1 MKDWKIIAI
10 SATLAFLFSFIPGLI
25 GSVST
30 GVLLFRAFMG
40 AIVFGLMGFGFS
52 VLLRRYLPEL
62 FEFRSSSS
70 RLENDSEIVLESDDS
85 SIGQSTIDISI
96 DDETENTLLNSDSEE
111 KGAQIDE
118 ESKKTGD
125 DLIDE
130 IVETGKPDESDLNNG
145 VPGNIDVLPDM
156 GVFSNSFEN
165 TDDAGD
171 NGSGGT
177 GTVSVDIMGEE
188 QSPELVARAVQTMV
202 KKDQEG

>member
-96 DDETENTLLNSDSEE
+96 DDETENTLLNSD
-111 KGAQIDE
+111 
-118 ESKKTGD
+118 
-125 DLIDE
+125 
-130 IVETGKPDESDLNNG
+130 
-145 VPGNIDVLPDM
+145 
-156 GVFSNSFEN
+156 
-165 TDDAGD
+165 
-171 NGSGGT
+171 
-177 GTVSVDIMGEE
+177 
-188 QSPELVARAVQTMV
+188 
-202 KKDQEG
+202 